1 MKGIKH
7 LVLILALAAGAC
19 GGAQKAP
26 GGAAN
31 PADVTQNIEK
41 NCPADK
47 VGPLPTATPE
57 QKASFTDMVGKV
69 LSGLLSKVD
78 FVNQLVAQNPGSEQ
92 AVKCAADQIP
102 EPATPPPAGDQPPP
116 K

>member
-7 LVLILALAAGAC
+7 LVLIFALAAGAC
-19 GGAQKAP
+19 GGAQKA
-26 GGAAN
+26 GGVAN
-31 PADVTQNIEK
+31 PAEIEQNIEK

-47 VGPLPTATPE
+47 LPIGTPE
-57 QKASFTDMVGKV
+57 QKASFTDMIGKV
-69 LSGLLSKVD
+69 VSGLLTKVD

-102 EPATPPPAGDQPPP
+102 ESPTQVPVH
-116 K
+116 